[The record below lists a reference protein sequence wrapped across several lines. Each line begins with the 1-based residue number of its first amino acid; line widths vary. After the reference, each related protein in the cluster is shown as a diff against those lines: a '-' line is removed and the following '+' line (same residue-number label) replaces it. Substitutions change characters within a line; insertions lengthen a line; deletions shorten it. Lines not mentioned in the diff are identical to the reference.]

1 MTLLKGLATPVE
13 IHFYSILD
21 PATVSEAMKAFAGR
35 VGHLLAQY
43 EQQGNGKIK
52 LVTIDTTSDANAKAA
67 AADGIKAFNL
77 EKGDACFLGI
87 AVVAN
92 KQKATL
98 SHLSPDFEPALES
111 DVTRAIQQVYE
122 SPLPGH
128 AAPVTTAAPDPE
140 TIAAVKKA
148 VTNIDAVSLEEGA
161 SIIRQANLNE
171 LADTVLEMDNKV
183 KAAEQTF
190 LQAQTNQSEADQQA
204 ARAQIQQLQAEQ
216 AAKLK
221 KLFAK
226 TQAEVQAFQQLK
238 SGK

>member
-1 MTLLKGLATPVE
+1 
-13 IHFYSILD
+13 
-21 PATVSEAMKAFAGR
+21 MKAFAGR
-35 VGHLLAQY
+35 AGHLLAQY
-43 EQQGNGKIK
+43 QEQANGKIK
-52 LVTIDTTSDANAKAA
+52 VVTTDTLSDANAKAA

-87 AVVAN
+87 AVVGN
-92 KQKATL
+92 KQKVTL
-98 SHLSPDFEPALES
+98 SQLSPDFEPALES
-111 DVTRAIQQVYE
+111 DVTRAIQQVSE
-122 SPLPGH
+122 SQVSGQS
-128 AAPVTTAAPDPE
+128 APVAATAPDPE
-140 TIAAVKKA
+140 MIAAVKKA

-171 LADTVLEMDNKV
+171 LAETVLDADNKI
-183 KAAEQTF
+183 KAAEEAF
-190 LQAQTNQSEADQQA
+190 HQAQTNQSEADQQA

-238 SGK
+238 SGR